1 MFSLGVGCRLLIGVV
16 YCSCVWWCC
25 VLSLPLV
32 AVYGED
38 CVDYGVDDGKMWQ
51 LLFTKSISHW
61 TCFIEIFLS
70 EWQLF

>member
-1 MFSLGVGCRLLIGVV
+1 MAMLRQQEDNDCNDDDIGG
-16 YCSCVWWCC
+16 
-25 VLSLPLV
+25 
-32 AVYGED
+32 GED

-61 TCFIEIFLS
+61 TWFIEIFLS